1 MGLAAA
7 YSPRVPRRMG
17 MCRTRRVRA
26 VTVISAPR
34 GNGVGNSPEDIRDQL
49 GNLVTTHA
57 LATYPDDRGQGGS
70 AQGDQGMEVGTQC
83 FVKVR

>member
-1 MGLAAA
+1 MRDAKG
-7 YSPRVPRRMG
+7 PFGDREQ
-17 MCRTRRVRA
+17 RT
-26 VTVISAPR
+26 P
-34 GNGVGNSPEDIRDQL
+34 GNGVGNPPPDIPDQP
-49 GNLVTTHA
+49 GNLVTSHS